1 LSKTAANIKIKR
13 NKKRIALI
21 GKQRVE
27 LLTNSAGKR
36 TVVLLNPSFFTS
48 LIPSSLAV
56 RLKRHPININYSV
69 MTKVKDKASVRQKE
83 IVTQYLNELGKHLTD
98 LKHGKADKTFEIKDL
113 ADLLFVSPKHL
124 SNTIQEILGKS
135 PCDIYEEQ
143 LIEISKELLLTTN
156 NTISHIAQTLTFD
169 PSNFT
174 KFFKSYEG
182 KTPKQFRELNSKT
195 ELITK

>member
-1 LSKTAANIKIKR
+1 MAQLLGHNSSKTTEIYTHVSTKSPFMICS
-13 NKKRIALI
+13 KK
-21 GKQRVE
+21 
-27 LLTNSAGKR
+27 T
-36 TVVLLNPSFFTS
+36 
-48 LIPSSLAV
+48 IPSQLHTINLCIFVAYINELAV